1 MGDVLSRVKA
11 GRMKV
16 ERLTSI
22 MAGKNIVRITLGC
35 ESRDNELAAACTV
48 DGEYHQCPPNG

>member
-16 ERLTSI
+16 ERLTNI

-35 ESRDNELAAACTV
+35 ENELAAACTV